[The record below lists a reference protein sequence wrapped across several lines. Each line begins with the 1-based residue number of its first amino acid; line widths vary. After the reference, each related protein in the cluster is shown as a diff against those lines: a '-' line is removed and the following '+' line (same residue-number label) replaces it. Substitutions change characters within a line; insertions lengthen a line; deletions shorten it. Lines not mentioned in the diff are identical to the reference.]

1 MFQHI
6 VWELVVTYKN
16 LSIKMKIF
24 IPVIVGSIFSI
35 IFIAYTVRHINE
47 SNMIE
52 QSIKAG
58 SSTVDQYKKIRAY
71 YTKKVVVPVKQ
82 NKAIKINFDH
92 ASKSDTIPLP
102 ATMIHDLS
110 KIISENGDGMQLKLY
125 SNYPFPNRA
134 SRKLDDFGRDALT
147 NFASGNT
154 EAFARS
160 ETINGNEVVRVAI
173 ADYMVADACVNCH
186 NTRADTPKNDWKLGD
201 VRGVL
206 EVVIPIEDQIAAS
219 NNVIK
224 ITIAWIF
231 LLEILTFLMLYF
243 VINRY
248 VLKELDSFSDGLIG
262 FFKFLAKENND
273 VKLLENNGH
282 DEIGKISDYV
292 NENITKVK
300 QSIEKDKRLLE
311 NFADVTASLK
321 RGDIS
326 KKIDVDTS
334 DPMLEELKNEFNS
347 MIHSLKASVGADMNS
362 IEKSL
367 TSYTNMD
374 FTAGC
379 PDCNSKL
386 DDMIY
391 QLGEDI
397 SKMLVKNSSDALELQ
412 NKSNSL
418 NEFVG
423 NLIQAANEQS
433 DNTSKTSEATDEITS
448 SINSM
453 VEQASE
459 VSSQSSEIKDVISI
473 IGDIADQ
480 TNLLALN
487 AAIEAAR
494 AGEHGRGFAVVA
506 DEVRKL
512 AERTQ
517 KSLSDINI
525 SVNTLV
531 QSISTIV
538 EGLEQQSD
546 KLEDFNEFIEA
557 MNSSTQNSLEIANQT
572 SSLAKELDESVAII
586 FEDVNLKKF
595 NK

>member
-1 MFQHI
+1 M
-6 VWELVVTYKN
+6 YKN

-24 IPVIVGSIFSI
+24 IPVIIGSIISI
-35 IFIAYTVRHINE
+35 VFIAYTVHKINE
-47 SNMIE
+47 ENMLE

-58 SSTVDQYKKIRAY
+58 TNTVDQYKKIRAY
-71 YTKKVVVPVKQ
+71 YTKKVIVPVKKEQ
-82 NKAIKINFDH
+82 AMKINFDH
-92 ASKSDTIPLP
+92 AEKADTIPLP

-110 KIISENGDGMQLKLY
+110 KIISGSGDGMQLKLY

-134 SRKLDDFGRDALT
+134 SRTLDDFGRDALA
-147 NFASGNT
+147 NFDKGAT
-154 EAFARS
+154 EAYSRN
-160 ETINGNEVVRVAI
+160 ETLNGKEVVRVAI
-173 ADYMVADACVNCH
+173 PDYMVADACVKCH

-206 EVVIPIEDQIAAS
+206 EVIIPIEDQIAAS

-224 ITIAWIF
+224 ITVAWIF
-231 LLEILTFLMLYF
+231 LLEVLTFIMLYF

-248 VLKELDSFSDGLIG
+248 VLKELSSFSNGLAD
-262 FFKFLAKENND
+262 FFDFITSGSKDAKLIENHGD
-273 VKLLENNGH
+273 
-282 DEIGKISDYV
+282 DEIGLMAKGV
-292 NENITKVK
+292 NENI
-300 QSIEKDKRLLE
+300 KRIQKHLNEDAVLLE
-311 NFADVTASLK
+311 NVASIAESMAG
-321 RGDIS
+321 GDIS
-326 KKIDVDTS
+326 ERINAETS
-334 DPMLEELKNEFNS
+334 NPMLAELKGEFNS
-347 MIHSLKASVGADMNS
+347 MLESLQKSVGTDMNS

-379 PDCNSKL
+379 PDCNSKI

-397 SKMLVKNSSDALELQ
+397 SKMLVKNSNDAHDLQ

-423 NLIQAANEQS
+423 ELIASANEQS
-433 DNTSKTSEATDEITS
+433 ENTQETSAATAEITS
-448 SINSM
+448 SIANM
-453 VEQASE
+453 VDQASE
-459 VSSQSSEIKDVISI
+459 VGAQSEEIKNVITI

-517 KSLSDINI
+517 KSLAEINI

-531 QSISTIV
+531 QSISGIV
-538 EGLEQQSD
+538 QDLEIQAE
-546 KLEDFNEFIEA
+546 KLNDFNTFIDA
-557 MNSSTQNSLEIANQT
+557 MNENTQKSLDVVTKT
-572 SSLAKELDESVAII
+572 SELAKDLDESAVTIL
-586 FEDVNLKKF
+586 EDVNAKKF
-595 NK
+595 KQ